1 MLPITFLMLLIF
13 FPSFLRLF
21 HFPFHD
27 IPCGQYCSKGRHMKI
42 ICLPHTAPNT
52 AQGRI
57 YVCVCVKG
65 NKMNLKCIMVKG
77 SVSLQ
82 MCLEG
87 RLWRDTPLK
96 GSNVLGCFST
106 VKSIPS
112 FLIIK
117 KNQAWNDPCIKKIR
131 KQGHSTLYIPAGEG
145 KLTSCHSLFIAQLL
159 LFSIDLHINFK

>member
-1 MLPITFLMLLIF
+1 MTSHVASIALREGTWRSSVFPIQLQTQ
-13 FPSFLRLF
+13 
-21 HFPFHD
+21 HKD
-27 IPCGQYCSKGRHMKI
+27 IYM
-42 ICLPHTAPNT
+42 
-52 AQGRI
+52 
-57 YVCVCVKG
+57 CVCVKG

-77 SVSLQ
+77 FVSLQ

-87 RLWRDTPLK
+87 RLWKDTPLK